1 MRNCL
6 FFIGL
11 ICAVVIQSGCQKA
24 APVATVAASPPSA
37 GNPLEIHLTPEE
49 AKRYRTGTLEWAEIG
64 GSIQVAAL
72 VDVDQR
78 LVTRVGSPVMG
89 RIMSLSVHEG
99 EPVRRGQ
106 TLATINSTGLS
117 GAQLEFLKAI
127 SQRQLAQRAVE
138 RAQVLLK
145 SDVIGSAE
153 LQRREAE
160 LAQGSAEVAAARDQ
174 LALLGMAAD
183 AIEELQRTRAMNSVS
198 RVEASMDGIVMEHHA
213 KIGQVV
219 QPADTLFEI
228 ADLSRLWL
236 VAEVP
241 EQSAGRL
248 RAGQVVEAEIA
259 ALPGL
264 KINGRLTFVS
274 NAVNRETRT
283 VMVRMELPN
292 PDRRYKPAML
302 ASLILKEHV
311 ERRRVVPTAAVVT
324 VENVEY
330 LFVEKPDGLFGLRS
344 VKLGAEVGG
353 RRPLLEGIGEQ
364 ERVVLEEAFHLNN
377 ERRRRSLRGSD

>member
-6 FFIGL
+6 FVVGL
-11 ICAVVIQSGCQKA
+11 TCAVVFQSGCQKA
-24 APVATVAASPPSA
+24 APVATAAAAHSPA

-99 EPVRRGQ
+99 EPVHRGQ

-183 AIEELQRTRAMNSVS
+183 SIEELQRTRAMNSVS

-264 KINGRLTFVS
+264 KIHSRLTFVS

-302 ASLILKEHV
+302 ASLVLKDHV

-330 LFVEKPDGLFGLRS
+330 LFVEKPDGLFGLRP
-344 VKLGAEVGG
+344 VKLGAEVSG
-353 RRPLLEGIGEQ
+353 RRPVLEGIGEQ

>member
-1 MRNCL
+1 
-6 FFIGL
+6 
-11 ICAVVIQSGCQKA
+11 
-24 APVATVAASPPSA
+24 
-37 GNPLEIHLTPEE
+37 
-49 AKRYRTGTLEWAEIG
+49 
-64 GSIQVAAL
+64 
-72 VDVDQR
+72 
-78 LVTRVGSPVMG
+78 MG
-89 RIMSLSVHEG
+89 RIMSLSVQEG

-117 GAQLEFLKAI
+117 GAQLDFLKAI

-160 LAQGSAEVAAARDQ
+160 LAQASAEVAAARDQ

-283 VMVRMELPN
+283 VMVRMDLPN

-302 ASLILKEHV
+302 ASLVLKEHV

-330 LFVEKPDGLFGLRS
+330 LFVEKPDGLFGLRP
-344 VKLGAEVGG
+344 VKLGTEVGG
-353 RRPLLEGIGEQ
+353 RRPLLEGIAEQ